1 MLVSHFK
8 KGTAPRESQRFILDE
23 METLLKSG
31 YKRFIVS
38 APTGSGKSH
47 IAGALADALGGTFI
61 VTSTKQL
68 QDQYVRDFP
77 EMAVIKGKS
86 NFECRQ
92 LMKREHIGEKRRA
105 LQKGLTCEKGQ
116 CVTKRGGKVVA
127 TCEFKAPNPDGQCVY
142 YRQKEEGLARPKTIL
157 NYALYFY
164 LKKFQS
170 DAAGVD
176 RQVAIFD
183 EAHTI
188 ENEVVRFVGYDIPGS
203 YLAETGLDQRRFDIE
218 SVRGMLGLLGSLKD
232 AYAELIKRSHEPVT
246 AAEVMRLR
254 RLDRR
259 LDGVVNA
266 SRDIRH
272 DEGNFIMQ
280 EPEFDAQGNLSRI
293 SAVPLDISSYTRDLL
308 DSEMQ
313 VFMSATIDKD
323 NFSKSIGIENCVL
336 IDVPKSPFP
345 AENRMVEFRNVARLS
360 SRSPESDEI
369 RVANA
374 IDGIMA
380 AHQDSRGLILTSSKA
395 RCYNLLKRLSRR
407 QASRIEVAHSKNQ
420 DNTSLGD
427 VLDAHR
433 DTPNGVLLS
442 SSLWQGIDLKGDLSR
457 FQIIEKC
464 PYPYLGDSRVAAKN
478 RADRGWYVYQTI
490 VKLLQGLG
498 RSVRDV
504 DDRADTYVMDS
515 SVQEL
520 LRRHRTMVPAAY
532 HDVLFAQ
539 QAR

>member
-8 KGTAPRESQRFILDE
+8 KGTSPRESQRFILDE
-23 METLLKSG
+23 METFLKSG

-47 IAGALADALGGTFI
+47 IAGALADALGDTFI

-105 LQKGLTCEKGQ
+105 LLKGLTCEKGQ

-127 TCEFKAPNPDGQCVY
+127 TCEFKSPNPDGQCVY
-142 YRQKEEGLARPKTIL
+142 YKQKEEGLARPKTIL

-170 DAAGVD
+170 DAAGID

-188 ENEVVRFVGYDIPGS
+188 ENEVVRFVGYDIPGG

-232 AYAELIKRSHEPVT
+232 AYAELIRRSHEPVT
-246 AAEVMRLR
+246 TTEVMRMR

-266 SRDIRH
+266 SRDIRR

-308 DSEMQ
+308 DAEIQ

-380 AHQDSRGLILTSSKA
+380 AHQDYRGLILTSSKA
-395 RCYNLLKRLSRR
+395 RCYNLLKRLSRP

-539 QAR
+539 QAL